1 MADTFSLYPV
11 TDSSHASTQPRPTCS
26 SPHRAA
32 APPLPLP
39 AATAPIVTARV
50 TEQPGWSRVLPLRCA
65 TKKQRGRRGR
75 QLSWIDCSRADEAE
89 DYSSRAA
96 AMSVELIMW
105 LFSFASVMVLIG
117 LTAYQASPT
126 ITPFASLKGSRF
138 VGESSPNLA
147 GNRPTSAQFRDKAA
161 RSSWGFD
168 GI

>member
-1 MADTFSLYPV
+1 
-11 TDSSHASTQPRPTCS
+11 
-26 SPHRAA
+26 
-32 APPLPLP
+32 
-39 AATAPIVTARV
+39 
-50 TEQPGWSRVLPLRCA
+50 
-65 TKKQRGRRGR
+65 
-75 QLSWIDCSRADEAE
+75 
-89 DYSSRAA
+89 
-96 AMSVELIMW
+96 MSVELIMW